1 MAVTSTEIV
10 PLTRARAQLA
20 ELVEEVR
27 AEGNEKIITRNGKRC
42 AALIGADR
50 LDHYHRRER
59 EHVHLTLLGQALRG
73 VDDLEKGKTISLSE
87 LKSRHRR

>member
-10 PLTRARAQLA
+10 PLTRARAKLT

-27 AEGNEKIITRNGKRC
+27 TEGNEKIITRNGKSC

-50 LDHYHRRER
+50 LDHYHRLER
-59 EHVHLTLLGQALRG
+59 EHIHLTLLDQALRG
-73 VDDLEKGKTISLSE
+73 VDDLKKGKTIGPSK